1 MIKSAIEKIRAKAAE
16 FILPQGWV
24 YANGAFRRSWGEG
37 GNPSGVSVTPESSL
51 QTVAVM
57 RCVKLI
63 AGVAA
68 SLPIDVIER
77 VGDKREKRQNHPVE
91 RLLDWAPNPEMTA
104 FNLRFAMWAHYLL
117 WGNAYCL
124 KVSVGKRVVAIWLL
138 NPAMVE
144 VSRDKET
151 GDLVYVYISP
161 KTGQRI
167 TYQSTEIIHV
177 RNFTLD
183 GITGLSAIQQA
194 ALAVGLNQAAEKT
207 AAVMMRKGAK
217 VSVVMEIPN
226 ALNPEQ
232 RTKIREA
239 WAESNAGYENAGSL
253 AIAEAGTKL
262 HPLTMPAGD
271 IQLLEQMGASDE
283 KMCMIFGVPPAMA
296 GITTKTTSWGTGIE
310 MLKQGFLDFTLA
322 PDLKSFS
329 QEWERAL
336 FTEGESQ
343 FSIKHNT
350 GAFLSMDLL
359 KTIQALGLAIQ
370 RRILNPNEAR
380 AFLDLNG
387 YDGGDEYFAQMQDL
401 PIEAALQ
408 NTPGGQNGPSV

>member
-1 MIKSAIEKIRAKAAE
+1 MIQKTIEKLRAKAAE

-24 YANGAFRRSWGEG
+24 YANGAFRRDWGED

-77 VGDKREKRQNHPVE
+77 VGDRREKRQNHPVE
-91 RLLDWAPNPEMTA
+91 RLLDYAPNPEMTA
-104 FNLRFAMWAHYLL
+104 FNLRFCMWAHYLL

-124 KVSVGKRVVAIWLL
+124 KATVGARTVAIWPL
-138 NPAMVE
+138 NPALVT
-144 VSRDKET
+144 VTRDEKS
-151 GDLVYVYISP
+151 GDVVYDYTSP
-161 KTGQRI
+161 KTGLKTRYTAAQ
-167 TYQSTEIIHV
+167 IIHV

-183 GITGLSAIQQA
+183 GINGLSAIQQA
-194 ALAVGLNQAAEKT
+194 ALSVGLNQAAEKS
-207 AAVMMRKGAK
+207 AAAMMRKGVKA
-217 VSVVMEIPN
+217 SVVMEIPHQ
-226 ALNPEQ
+226 LNDAA
-232 RTKIREA
+232 RADIRKA
-239 WAESNAGYENAGSL
+239 WAESNAGYENAGSV
-253 AIAEAGTKL
+253 AIAEAGTKISTL
-262 HPLTMPAGD
+262 SMPAGD

-283 KMCMIFGVPPAMA
+283 KMAMIFGVPPSMI
-296 GITTKTTSWGTGIE
+296 GITTKTTSWGSGIE

-322 PDLKSFS
+322 PDLKSFA
-329 QEWERAL
+329 QEWERSL
-336 FTEGESQ
+336 FSASESQ

-380 AFLDLNG
+380 AYMDLNG
-387 YDGGDEYFAQMQDL
+387 YAGGEEYFAQMQDL
-401 PIEAALQ
+401 PIEAALN
-408 NTPGGQNGPSV
+408 NTPGGGNGPAA